1 MTEFEKCLRYG
12 RKEKKLT
19 QKDLADHIN
28 INTKDIIKLESGFFV
43 FLDDNTIRR
52 VAFEIGM
59 DTDMF
64 LAMYRSTFRQELR
77 TARIQREDGMPTVQ
91 SEKDAEGTLS
101 PDLVELGKTIMA
113 MPAELRDCVVQ
124 TIRTVIKLA
133 TPPQ

>member
-28 INTKDIIKLESGFFV
+28 IDTKDIIKLESGIFV

-52 VAFEIGM
+52 VAFAIGM

-77 TARIQREDGMPTVQ
+77 TARKQREEGKPAVH
-91 SEKDAEGTLS
+91 SEKDAEDNLS
-101 PDLVELGKTIMA
+101 PDLVDLGRTIMM
-113 MPAELRDCVVQ
+113 MPTEIRSCVMQ

-133 TPPQ
+133 VQPQ